1 MSRETD
7 YRPELCDEIVHMF
20 SDGSSITQVC
30 ARKLEVH
37 RDTYYEWKSV
47 HPEFKKAAER
57 GEAMSQA
64 YWEDIGKDGITGN
77 LEKFAGSSWSFVMK
91 NRFREHYS
99 DQQKEKE
106 GNTAV
111 EMLLNLLVEKN
122 K

>member
-1 MSRETD
+1 MTLSS
-7 YRPELCDEIVHMF
+7 YRPELCEEILDMF
-20 SDGSSITQVC
+20 ADGSSIVQVC
-30 ARKLEVH
+30 ARKLKIH
-37 RDTYYEWKSV
+37 RDTYYEWKNA
-47 HPEFKKAAER
+47 HPEFKKASEQAE
-57 GEAMSQA
+57 AISQS
-64 YWEDIGKDGITGN
+64 YWEDIGKDGITGEI
-77 LEKFAGSSWSFVMK
+77 EKFAGSSWSFVMK